1 MPSSAVLAEHG
12 LKALNSQDYPRAID
26 LYTQALQQTPGSP
39 DYYIKRSTAY
49 QRSTDYTNA
58 LKDAEIAVV
67 LGYQRGKRELIS
79 SAQLRR
85 GVSLFM
91 ERRYGDAA
99 FCISEA
105 ERKVAGE
112 KERNLIGIWK
122 NKIEIQL
129 SKLDH
134 DDPMREVTVSEVP
147 DAEVPVPEKQ
157 DGPVSVS
164 LSKDG
169 KAAPTT
175 APLLPTPGVSTP
187 TNRIRHEWYQTASQV
202 VLTIYVK
209 GVPRD
214 KATVEISSDSVGGG
228 LGLLTGQFS
237 DWERSRW
244 LSLWPQEANGHSRS
258 ALSLTK

>member
-12 LKALNSQDYPRAID
+12 LKALNSQDYPLAID
-26 LYTQALQQTPGSP
+26 LYSQALQQTPESP

-49 QRSTDYTNA
+49 QRSADYTNA

-79 SAQLRR
+79 NAQLRR

-91 ERRYGDAA
+91 EKRYGDAA
-99 FCISEA
+99 FCIAEA

-112 KERNLIGIWK
+112 KDRNLIGIWK

-129 SKLDH
+129 SKLDP
-134 DDPMREVTVSEVP
+134 DDPMREVTVSEIP
-147 DAEVPVPEKQ
+147 DAEVPVPKKQ
-157 DGPVSVS
+157 NESVPVS
-164 LSKDG
+164 LSKEDR
-169 KAAPTT
+169 AASTT
-175 APLLPTPGVSTP
+175 APLPPAQGVSTP
-187 TNRIRHEWYQTASQV
+187 TSRIRHEWYQTASQV

-214 KATVEISSDSVGGG
+214 KATVEINCDSVSGG
-228 LGLLTGQFS
+228 LNLLTGPFS
-237 DWERSRW
+237 DLERSR
-244 LSLWPQEANGHSRS
+244 
-258 ALSLTK
+258 

>member
-12 LKALNSQDYPRAID
+12 LKALNSQDYPQAID

-49 QRSTDYTNA
+49 QRSADYTNA

-91 ERRYGDAA
+91 EKRYGDAA

-134 DDPMREVTVSEVP
+134 DDPTREVTVSEVP
-147 DAEVPVPEKQ
+147 DAEAPTPEKQ
-157 DGPVSVS
+157 NEPVSVS
-164 LSKDG
+164 LSKEDNS
-169 KAAPTT
+169 ASTT
-175 APLLPTPGVSTP
+175 APLPPAPGVSTP
-187 TNRIRHEWYQTASQV
+187 TSRIRHEWYQTASQV

-209 GVPRD
+209 GVPKD
-214 KATVEISSDSVGGG
+214 KAIVEIDSDSVSGG
-228 LGLLTGQFS
+228 LDLPTGLCS
-237 DWERSRW
+237 NWERSR
-244 LSLWPQEANGHSRS
+244 
-258 ALSLTK
+258 